1 MKAPAG
7 GRGWSR
13 GVLAALLLWG
23 VLGGLIVGASGAGA
37 ASVPYT
43 DSYSNG
49 VIGLCDHN
57 NQPITHGNIN
67 DHPFAWLA
75 VSSSPAPAGFTGY
88 GMSATLYAYQVRQGV
103 DPGYFTGDQITA
115 ASYYT
120 NIAHPMVAASADGSS
135 VADVIKQLP
144 LQWDGLIELRMY
156 FGAPGVG
163 IHNDTYPE
171 TDIQVVGDTW
181 TVVRGGTVSCTAG
194 FAVSAV
200 EGGPPASSATASPAP
215 APGARVS
222 AGAGPSPGS
231 SQPPR
236 SAPGGTGASAG
247 AAPKAGGRGS
257 AGGGGSNLTGQVA
270 VNRASGAGG
279 PSATAALIVVSIG
292 LLGLGAGGFLVMR
305 HHRRSQAVGPV
316 S

>member
-1 MKAPAG
+1 MKTTAG
-7 GRGWSR
+7 RMWGRG
-13 GVLAALLLWG
+13 GLAALILGG
-23 VLGGLIVGASGAGA
+23 VLGGLFGGASGEA

-43 DSYSNG
+43 DPYANG

-57 NQPITHGNIN
+57 NQPITHGNVN
-67 DHPFAWLA
+67 DHPLAWLA

-171 TDIQVVGDTW
+171 TDIQITGDTW

-200 EGGPPASSATASPAP
+200 DGGPPSSTATASPGP
-215 APGARVS
+215 APGAAA
-222 AGAGPSPGS
+222 AGASQSAETRPSPQS
-231 SQPPR
+231 
-236 SAPGGTGASAG
+236 TGAGAKAG
-247 AAPKAGGRGS
+247 ATSTANGPASG
-257 AGGGGSNLTGQVA
+257 GGGGSNADDQVA
-270 VNRASGAGG
+270 VNRAAGAGG
-279 PSATAALIVVSIG
+279 ASGTAALIVVLIA
-292 LLGLGAGGFLVMR
+292 LLGLAGGGVLVVR
-305 HHRRSQAVGPV
+305 HRRHAMASGQA